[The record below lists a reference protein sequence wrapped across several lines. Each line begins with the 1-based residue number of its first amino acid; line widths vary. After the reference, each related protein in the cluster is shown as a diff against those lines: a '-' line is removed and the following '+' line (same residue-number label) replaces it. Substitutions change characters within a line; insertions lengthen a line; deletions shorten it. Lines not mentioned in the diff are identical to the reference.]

1 MPPIVLFLVFF
12 ALLLLALPISMS
24 MAITAA
30 LPGVL
35 DSGFSAGSAVILRSM
50 ISGVNSFPML
60 AIPMFMLSGVI
71 MARGE
76 ISKKLFDVFT
86 YFAGKLTAGVPCI
99 VIVTCL
105 FYGAISGSSPATV
118 AAVGSMTIPVMLN
131 LGYEKGFTVSVIAVA
146 GGLGCIIPPS
156 IPFVLYCSAAGTSV
170 SDLFLAGIVPGF
182 VIAGCLMVYCVYY
195 CRKNGEDKDRIYA
208 AVEELRKKGFW
219 KVFRESFWALL
230 TPVIIL
236 GSIYGG
242 IASPTEAATISVF
255 YALFVGV
262 FLYRT
267 IPVRDI
273 PKLFMEALR
282 SIGPILF
289 VLAAATAFG
298 RVIAL
303 MNVPQIFSDWI
314 TQTFHS
320 KWVIVLIIN
329 LFLLLVGM
337 VMDAAPAI
345 LILTPIFVPIMEAIG
360 VDLVHF
366 GIILVVNL
374 AVGFVTPPVG
384 INLFVASGLTGMS
397 VVEIAKHAIPFLV
410 LFLIA
415 LILIVIFPQLSLCL
429 L

>member
-1 MPPIVLFLVFF
+1 MPPVVLFLAFF
-12 ALLLLALPISMS
+12 MLLLFAMPISLS
-24 MAITAA
+24 MAITAVF
-30 LPGVL
+30 PGLL
-35 DSGFSAGSAVILRSM
+35 DSTFSAGSAVILRSM

-76 ISKKLFDVFT
+76 ISRKLFDVFT
-86 YFAGKLTAGVPCI
+86 YFAGNLTAGIPCM

-118 AAVGSMTIPVMLN
+118 AAVGSMTIPVMLK
-131 LGYEKGFTVSVIAVA
+131 LGYDKRFSVAVIAVA

-156 IPFVLYCSAAGTSV
+156 IPFVLYSSAAGTSV
-170 SDLFLAGIVPGF
+170 SDMFLAGIVPGL
-182 VIAGCLMVYCVYY
+182 VIGFCLMIYCVYY
-195 CRKNGEDKDRIYA
+195 CRKNGEDKTKIQA
-208 AVEELRKKGFW
+208 AVGELRGLGFW
-219 KVFRESFWALL
+219 RVFKDSFWALL

-255 YALFVGV
+255 YALFVGI
-262 FLYRT
+262 FIYKT
-267 IPVRDI
+267 IHIREI
-273 PKLFMEALR
+273 PSLFMEALR

-298 RVIAL
+298 RVI
-303 MNVPQIFSDWI
+303 
-314 TQTFHS
+314 
-320 KWVIVLIIN
+320 IN
-329 LFLLLVGM
+329 IFLLFVGM

-345 LILTPIFVPIMEAIG
+345 LILTPILAPIMQA
-360 VDLVHF
+360 VNVNLVHF

-374 AVGFVTPPVG
+374 AIGFVTPPVG
-384 INLFVASGLTGMS
+384 INLFVASGLAQMPI
-397 VVEIAKHAIPFLV
+397 VEIAKSAIPFII
-410 LFLIA
+410 LFMLA
-415 LILIVIFPQLSLCL
+415 LILIVVFPQLSLCL